1 MAQDGKV
8 IINIDSNASKV
19 ARDFQNLTNDT
30 AKYERILRN
39 VAGTSNATLPI
50 YDKIRAKLK
59 EQQAAANSTI
69 ASYQKLANA
78 QKSGIG
84 FNQLNS
90 VTGSAIERLKNLAL
104 QGRQNSTEFQKLASV
119 VKNANK
125 QLNSADNVVNKA
137 IGNTQ
142 GLASSFLNLNTAL
155 GALSIGY
162 ITNKIIDLGKSAVN
176 TSMDFQALENRMNA
190 AAGNKSIGAD
200 SLAYIREQ
208 ADRLGLEFRTTANS
222 FAGFEAAAL
231 RSGLTLEQTKQ
242 IFTDV
247 STAAT
252 SMQLSTDRVQLV
264 FKALEQI
271 SGKGTVSMEE
281 LRQQLGD
288 SLPGAFEIAAQS
300 MGMTTK
306 AFYDAV
312 ANGEVLSSEFLP
324 KFAKAIREQLG
335 GSAEEASTQLR
346 ASLNRL
352 NTDLMDSSNAWG
364 TLLQPS
370 VQKGVE
376 ALREAAQASTS
387 LANTL
392 KFSPEITSTA
402 TAIAAATTATLGLS
416 TALRTVPPILLAVR
430 SGITAINLAGLLNPI
445 GLISAAIGG
454 VTYVLVRNKLAIDDV
469 KRSTDLFKESLN
481 LETSE
486 AVRQLREYGELISV
500 KNKTNSQVERLKE
513 LTEELTSKYPK
524 YIDKLRQELT
534 LKGKISQAT
543 AEQIANEIT
552 LAKVKQLQ
560 DKKNDIDKQVAAQQ
574 RAYRMNNT
582 IAAARFGTPID
593 TTPGRQGVRK
603 YLQIQQDE
611 LNKQLK
617 AAKDNRQKIIKELTF
632 SYDDYSLAPSIG
644 GLGSGSNSNNKSS
657 SRTKQQSDAFE
668 RLQEAAK
675 NARREVELNAIA
687 YGTSSPQVQQ
697 AFEKYRNL
705 NTQLNDINKI
715 FDENTKKVSENGG
728 SYADLQQ
735 KINDTRNQL
744 LNMAVSGQGDTA
756 QFTMLKNTLK
766 QYETQAQQANTAVT
780 NSVGLSWKNISNTIS
795 SQLSYALTTPLQE
808 GENAFERLGNV
819 ALNVI
824 QQIAQAWLSNK
835 LSGLFSSKSGS
846 SSGGLF
852 STIGGAAGSFFG
864 PIGSAV
870 GGFFGN
876 TIGKLFNANG
886 NAFVNGHLQPFAN
899 GGVVSSPTM
908 FPMSGNRTGIM
919 GEKGAE
925 AIMPLKRAANGQ
937 LGVQAQTAPA
947 TVNIYNQSDSRIE
960 TVQRPDGETDVF
972 IRRVNNALRNE
983 RTQAG
988 FSSALQ
994 RNNSRGVQAS

>member
-1 MAQDGKV
+1 MPSNNDGRV

-30 AKYERILRN
+30 SKYERILRN

-59 EQQAAANSTI
+59 EQQAAVNSAI

-78 QKSGIG
+78 QKSGVG

-90 VTGSAIERLKNLAL
+90 VTGSAIERLRNLAL
-104 QGRQNSTEFQKLASV
+104 QGRQNSAEFQNLAGV
-119 VKNANK
+119 VRNANK

-162 ITNKIIDLGKSAVN
+162 ISNQLIDLGKSAVN
-176 TSMDFQALENRMNA
+176 TSMDFQALTNRMNA

-252 SMQLSTDRVQLV
+252 SMQLSTERVQLV

-324 KFAKAIREQLG
+324 KFAKAVREQLG

-402 TAIAAATTATLGLS
+402 TAIAAAATATFGLS
-416 TALRTVPPILLAVR
+416 TALRAIPPILLAVR

-500 KNKTNSQVERLKE
+500 KNKTNSQVERLKD

-593 TTPGRQGVRK
+593 TTLGRQGVRK

-632 SYDDYSLAPSIG
+632 SYDDYSLAPSVG
-644 GLGSGSNSNNKSS
+644 NLGSSS
-657 SRTKQQSDAFE
+657 SSSSTQKQKDAYE
-668 RLQEAAK
+668 KLQLAAQA
-675 NARREVELNAIA
+675 ARREVELNAIA

-744 LNMAVSGQGDTA
+744 LNMAVSGQTGSA

-766 QYETQAQQANTAVT
+766 QYEIQAQQANTAVT
-780 NSVGLSWKNISNTIS
+780 NSVGLSWENISNTIS

-824 QQIAQAWLSNK
+824 SQIAQAWLSSSLNN
-835 LSGLFSSKSGS
+835 LFSGSGGGK
-846 SSGGLF
+846 SSGGGIF
-852 STIGGAAGSFFG
+852 SAIGGAIGSIWGPAGSA
-864 PIGSAV
+864 IGGALGSI
-870 GGFFGN
+870 G
-876 TIGKLFNANG
+876 GKLFNADG
-886 NAFVNGHLQPFAN
+886 NAFINGRVQPFAN

-960 TVQRPDGETDVF
+960 TVQRPDGDTDIF
-972 IRRVNNALRNE
+972 IKRVNSALRSE
-983 RTQAG
+983 RTQSG
-988 FSSALQ
+988 FNSALQ